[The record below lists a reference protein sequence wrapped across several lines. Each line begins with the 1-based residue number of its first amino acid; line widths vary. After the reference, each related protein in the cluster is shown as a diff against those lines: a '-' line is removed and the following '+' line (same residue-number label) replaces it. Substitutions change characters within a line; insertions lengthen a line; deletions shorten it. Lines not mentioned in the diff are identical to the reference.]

1 MIKLIVQ
8 HLKGSA
14 KFWAISAPIMMLIEV
29 VMDLLQPTLMSKI
42 IDIGVANGNL
52 AYVVHTGLIMIATT
66 VAGFAGGALC
76 SIFAARAAVSMSGE
90 MRLRLFRT
98 VQGFSFAEV
107 DDFKTSSLV
116 TRLTNDVMQM
126 QQMLLMTLRIMV
138 RSPFTFLGSIVMAF
152 ILSPRLAIIFAVIL
166 PVVATGVII
175 VMKKSAT
182 IFALVQ
188 KSLDRINTIMREN
201 LLGAR
206 VVKAFTIEGDQEKR
220 FVESNDELTDMNIKA
235 QSLTFLLLPLVTL
248 VMNLG
253 VVFVLWNGG
262 NMVMKDGIE
271 VGKIMAFINYLVQIT
286 NSLMM
291 AVNLVVNISRAQA
304 SADRINEVLAAKP
317 AITEPQEPRRISNF
331 DIEFRNVSFGYR
343 RSGALALRNISFAAK
358 QGETIGII
366 GATGSGKSTLACLIP
381 RLYDVTEGQ
390 ILLGGTD
397 IRNLS
402 LRELRRR
409 IGIVMQESVLFS
421 GTVEE
426 NLRFGN
432 DHATGEDLDRACEAA
447 QGIDFLKAKRA
458 PGDGGYGG
466 SVEQR
471 GRNFSG
477 GQKQRFSIA
486 RTLIQNPDILILDDS
501 TSAIDLATESRMR
514 KAIAERIRGK
524 TLIVIAQR
532 ISAVM
537 GADRI
542 IVLDSGRIAAY
553 GTHRELIAS
562 SDIYRSIVISQLGE
576 EAIENV

>member
-1 MIKLIVQ
+1 MIKLILKN
-8 HLKGSA
+8 LKGSA
-14 KFWAISAPIMMLIEV
+14 RAWAIVAPLMMLLEV
-29 VMDLLQPTLMSKI
+29 IMDLQQPTLMSKI
-42 IDIGVANGNL
+42 IDVGVANGNL
-52 AYVVHTGLIMIATT
+52 SYVIHIGLLMIATT
-66 VAGFAGGALC
+66 VVGFAGGALC

-90 MRLRLFRT
+90 MRLRLFRH
-98 VQGFSFAEV
+98 VQSFSFAEV

-116 TRLTNDVMQM
+116 TRLTNDIMQM
-126 QQMLLMTLRIMV
+126 QHMLLMTLRVMV

-152 ILSPRLAIIFAVIL
+152 LLSPRLALIFAIIL
-166 PVVATGVII
+166 PIVTCGVVI
-175 VMKKSAT
+175 VMRKSASV
-182 IFALVQ
+182 FALVQ

-206 VVKAFTIEGDQEKR
+206 VVKAFTMEADQESR
-220 FVESNDELTDMNIKA
+220 FAAANDELTERNVRAQNI
-235 QSLTFLLLPLVTL
+235 TFLLLPLVTL

-253 VVFVLWNGG
+253 IVFVLWAGG
-262 NMVMKDGIE
+262 GMVMKGNIE
-271 VGKIMAFINYLVQIT
+271 IGKIMAFINYLVQIT

-304 SADRINEVLAAKP
+304 SADRINEVIDAKP
-317 AITEPQEPRRISNF
+317 AITEPQEVRRISNF
-331 DIEFRNVSFGYR
+331 DIEFRGVSFGYR
-343 RSGALALRNISFAAK
+343 KSGALALRDISFSAK

-390 ILLGGTD
+390 ILVGGTD
-397 IRNLS
+397 IRKLS
-402 LRELRRR
+402 LRELRMK

-421 GTVEE
+421 GSIEN

-432 DHATGEDLDRACEAA
+432 EHATVEDLDRACAAA
-447 QGIDFLKAKRA
+447 QGIEFLKTE
-458 PGDGGYGG
+458 GSGYGG

-486 RTLIQNPDILILDDS
+486 RSLLQNPDILILDDS

-514 KAIAERIRGK
+514 KALSERMKGK

-537 GADRI
+537 SADRI
-542 IVLDSGRIAAY
+542 IVLDAGKMEAY

-562 SDIYRSIVISQLGE
+562 SDIYRSIAISQLGE
-576 EAIENV
+576 EAIAHV

>member
-1 MIKLIVQ
+1 MIKLILKN
-8 HLKGSA
+8 LKGSA
-14 KFWAISAPIMMLIEV
+14 RAWAIVAPLMMLLEV
-29 VMDLLQPTLMSKI
+29 IMDLQQPTLMSKI
-42 IDIGVANGNL
+42 IDVGVANGNL
-52 AYVVHTGLIMIATT
+52 SYVIHIGLLMIATT
-66 VAGFAGGALC
+66 VVGFAGGALC

-90 MRLRLFRT
+90 MRLRLFRH
-98 VQGFSFAEV
+98 VQSFSFAEV

-116 TRLTNDVMQM
+116 TRLTNDIMQM
-126 QQMLLMTLRIMV
+126 QHMLLMTLRVMV

-152 ILSPRLAIIFAVIL
+152 LLSPRLALIFAIIL
-166 PVVATGVII
+166 PIVTCGVVI
-175 VMKKSAT
+175 VMRKSAAV
-182 IFALVQ
+182 FALVQ

-206 VVKAFTIEGDQEKR
+206 VVKAFTMEADQESR
-220 FVESNDELTDMNIKA
+220 FAAANDELTERNVRAQNI
-235 QSLTFLLLPLVTL
+235 TFLLLPLVTL

-253 VVFVLWNGG
+253 IVFVLWAGG
-262 NMVMKDGIE
+262 GMVMKGNIE
-271 VGKIMAFINYLVQIT
+271 IGKIMAFINYLVQIT

-304 SADRINEVLAAKP
+304 SADRINEVIDAKP
-317 AITEPQEPRRISNF
+317 AITEPQEVRRISNF
-331 DIEFRNVSFGYR
+331 DIEFRGVSFGYR
-343 RSGALALRNISFAAK
+343 KSGALALRDISFSAK

-390 ILLGGTD
+390 ILVGGTD
-397 IRNLS
+397 IRKLS
-402 LRELRRR
+402 LRELRMK

-421 GTVEE
+421 GSIEN

-432 DHATGEDLDRACEAA
+432 EHATVEDLDRACAAA
-447 QGIDFLKAKRA
+447 QGIEFLKTE
-458 PGDGGYGG
+458 GSGYGG

-486 RTLIQNPDILILDDS
+486 RSLLQNPDILILDDS

-514 KAIAERIRGK
+514 KALSERMKGK

-537 GADRI
+537 SADRI
-542 IVLDSGRIAAY
+542 IVLDAGKMEAY

-562 SDIYRSIVISQLGE
+562 SDIYRSIAISQLGE
-576 EAIENV
+576 EAIAHV

>member
-1 MIKLIVQ
+1 MIKLILKN
-8 HLKGSA
+8 LKGSA
-14 KFWAISAPIMMLIEV
+14 RAWAIVAPIMMLLEV
-29 VMDLLQPTLMSKI
+29 IMDLQQPTLMSKI
-42 IDIGVANGNL
+42 IDVGVANGNL
-52 AYVVHTGLIMIATT
+52 AYVIHTGLVMIATT
-66 VAGFAGGALC
+66 VIGFAGGALC

-90 MRLRLFRT
+90 MRLRLFRH
-98 VQGFSFAEV
+98 VQSFSFAEV

-126 QQMLLMTLRIMV
+126 QHMLLMTLRVMV

-152 ILSPRLAIIFAVIL
+152 LLSPRLAVIFAVIL
-166 PVVATGVII
+166 PIVTCGVVI
-175 VMKKSAT
+175 VMRQSAAV
-182 IFALVQ
+182 FALVQ

-206 VVKAFTIEGDQEKR
+206 VVKAFTMEADQEIR
-220 FVESNDELTDMNIKA
+220 FAAANDELTDRNVRAQNI
-235 QSLTFLLLPLVTL
+235 TFLLLPLVTL

-253 VVFVLWNGG
+253 IVFVLWTGG
-262 NMVMKDGIE
+262 GMVMEGNIE
-271 VGKIMAFINYLVQIT
+271 IGKIMAFINYLVQIT

-304 SADRINEVLAAKP
+304 SADRINEVIDAKP
-317 AITEPQEPRRISNF
+317 AITEPQEVRRISNF
-331 DIEFRNVSFGYR
+331 DIEFRDVSFGYR
-343 RSGALALRNISFAAK
+343 KSGALALRNISFSAR

-390 ILLGGTD
+390 ILVGGTD
-397 IRNLS
+397 IRKLS
-402 LRELRRR
+402 LRELRMK

-421 GTVEE
+421 GSIED

-432 DHATGEDLDRACEAA
+432 EHASVDDLDRACAAA
-447 QGIDFLKAKRA
+447 QGIEFLKTE
-458 PGDGGYGG
+458 GSGYGG

-486 RTLIQNPDILILDDS
+486 RTLLQNPDILILDDS
-501 TSAIDLATESRMR
+501 TSAIDLTTESRMR
-514 KAIAERIRGK
+514 KALSERMKGK

-537 GADRI
+537 SADRI
-542 IVLDSGRIAAY
+542 IVLDAGKMQAY

-562 SDIYRSIVISQLGE
+562 SDIYRSIAISQLGE
-576 EAIENV
+576 EAIAHV